1 MSLKCEQIAAV
12 NLKCKPHRHMDKSDI
27 KKPCVFFNAV
37 SNGFISPGE
46 VQDVI
51 WKSQLQGTKHATAE
65 AS

>member
-1 MSLKCEQIAAV
+1 
-12 NLKCKPHRHMDKSDI
+12 MDKSDI